1 MKFILLI
8 IFIYFFSKLINYF
21 NTRNIQ
27 SKKSKNEYID
37 AEYEEID

>member
-8 IFIYFFSKLINYF
+8 IFFYFFSKIINF
-21 NTRNIQ
+21 IKEKNIQ
-27 SKKSKNEYID
+27 SKKTKNEYID

>member
-8 IFIYFFSKLINYF
+8 IFIYFFLKLINYF
-21 NTRNIQ
+21 KTQNIQ